1 MPKNEYK
8 DKYKFYLTLKK
19 KGKSQT
25 GLQEANK
32 NHNKP

>member
-8 DKYKFYLTLKK
+8 DKHKFSLTLKK

-32 NHNKP
+32 NHNMP